1 MKFYSTNWKGDY
13 IYLLPS
19 ISICIDKDKYT
30 KEKSIYIKLSFLK
43 YNLELIIVWN
53 GKK

>member
-1 MKFYSTNWKGDY
+1 MKFYSTSCKGDY

-19 ISICIDKDKYT
+19 ISICIDKDEHT

-43 YNLELIIVWN
+43 YNLGVMIICKN
-53 GKK
+53 TK